1 MACFLGLE
9 SPDQSRF
16 AAGSTFRIRGFGI
29 GPLDRVW
36 LPTKSRDYTQ
46 PESTDRHL
54 RESLNRFARSIA
66 IGPSRQPVRCL
77 SEGVEDQ
84 APWTSCPFVSAVSRV
99 SAVRRPLGGLLNRDG
114 REGPQ
119 ERDRPFEDT

>member
-1 MACFLGLE
+1 MLEAILSVERQLRHIRDIRSGACLCANDDLRMINPSSAGFLL
-9 SPDQSRF
+9 QF
-16 AAGSTFRIRGFGI
+16 
-29 GPLDRVW
+29 
-36 LPTKSRDYTQ
+36 K

-66 IGPSRQPVRCL
+66 GPSRQPVRCL